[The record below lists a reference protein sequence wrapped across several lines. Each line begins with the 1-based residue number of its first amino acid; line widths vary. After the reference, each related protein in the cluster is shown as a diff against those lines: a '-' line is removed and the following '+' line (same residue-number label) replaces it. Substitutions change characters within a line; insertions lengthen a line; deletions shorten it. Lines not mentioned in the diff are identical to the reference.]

1 MPVPF
6 APGNQLAVHRRTV
19 ENALR
24 RAAHR
29 SPLKLDRACDRLI
42 DSAAEGESWQERIAA
57 FSLLADRLDGRAR
70 QSLDITGDG
79 APRELA
85 LADVVQAVLAARA
98 SSAVD
103 APMIESASTPQ
114 VLDSSTLP
122 AAEPALPGVGP
133 DPSP

>member
-1 MPVPF
+1 MTGKVLANPF
-6 APGNQLAVHRRTV
+6 PAGNQLAIHRRTV

-42 DSAAEGESWQERIAA
+42 DSAADGESWQERMAA

-98 SSAVD
+98 SSATD
-103 APMIESASTPQ
+103 APILEAPQ
-114 VLDSSTLP
+114 VG
-122 AAEPALPGVGP
+122 EPL
-133 DPSP
+133 PSPIEGK